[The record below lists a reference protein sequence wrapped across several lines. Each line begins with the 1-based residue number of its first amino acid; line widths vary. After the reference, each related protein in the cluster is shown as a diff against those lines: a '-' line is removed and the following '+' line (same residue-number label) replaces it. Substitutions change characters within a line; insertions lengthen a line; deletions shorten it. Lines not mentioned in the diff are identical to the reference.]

1 MPTNVKELQAAEA
14 TNSVVARP
22 ETPTLDQVLAAIA
35 VDAAAA
41 PESYLRE
48 TEVPHGGE

>member
-1 MPTNVKELQAAEA
+1 MPTNLQTRPASEAA
-14 TNSVVARP
+14 NSVVARP
-22 ETPTLDQVLAAIA
+22 EAPSLDQVLSAIA

-41 PESYLRE
+41 PEVYLRE

>member
-1 MPTNVKELQAAEA
+1 MSIQLQTLEA
-14 TNSVVARP
+14 PQTDVRP
-22 ETPTLDQVLAAIA
+22 QTPSLTQVLSVIA

-41 PESYLRE
+41 PEAYLRE

>member
-1 MPTNVKELQAAEA
+1 MPTNLQTIKAPEAA
-14 TNSVVARP
+14 TSVIPRP
-22 ETPTLDQVLAAIA
+22 EAPSLDQVLSAIA

-41 PESYLRE
+41 PETYLRE